1 MTPTASD
8 PTLAVDRL
16 RRARRVLLTSH
27 RNPDGDA
34 VGSELAL
41 AELAASFG
49 IDTVIVNRDP
59 APATLSELPGV
70 DKVDVAES
78 LPGDFPDAFDL
89 VITVECPELE
99 RAGFDGLDRIP
110 ILNIDHHLANP
121 AYGEVNYLD
130 EEAPAV
136 GEMVW
141 SMFKAAGVEPSV
153 DAAVNTYVALVTDTG
168 DFRYSNARPRAFRA
182 AAEMVD
188 RGADPPTIAEWVHD
202 GRTEASVRLLG
213 EALKTLRFGCSGR
226 LASLAADE
234 AAFQRAG
241 ADATDTEEI
250 INIPRAIAGVEAV
263 VFCKQWEPGVVK
275 VSLRSRGDVDV
286 RRVAASFGGGGH
298 TNAAG
303 CAIGAD
309 LDIAR
314 SMLEKRLTE
323 LLGGHG

>member
-1 MTPTASD
+1 VTPTGNNPS
-8 PTLAVDRL
+8 LAVERL
-16 RRARRVLLTSH
+16 RSARRVLLTCH

-34 VGSELAL
+34 IGSELAL
-41 AELAASFG
+41 AELVNTFG
-49 IDTVIVNRDP
+49 IEAVIVNRDP
-59 APATLSELPGV
+59 APVTLSKLPGV
-70 DKVDVAES
+70 EAVIVADA
-78 LPGDFPDAFDL
+78 LPEDWPEAYDL

-99 RAGFDGLDRIP
+99 RAGFDGLDQIP

-141 SMFKAAGVEPSV
+141 AMFKAAGVDPSA
-153 DAAVNTYVALVTDTG
+153 DTAINTFVALATDTG

-182 AAEMVD
+182 AAEMVE
-188 RGADPPTIAEWVHD
+188 RGADPPTISEWVHD

-213 EALKTLRFGCSGR
+213 EALKTLRFGCDGR
-226 LASLAADE
+226 LASLAVDG

-241 ADATDTEEI
+241 ADSTDTEEI
-250 INIPRAIAGVEAV
+250 INIPRAIADVEAV
-263 VFCKQWEPGVVK
+263 VFCKQWEPGMVM

-286 RRVAASFGGGGH
+286 RSIAASFGGGGH

-303 CAIGAD
+303 CALQTDLETARARLEASLAEILGAD
-309 LDIAR
+309 
-314 SMLEKRLTE
+314 
-323 LLGGHG
+323 G